1 MLDDVMAALDTV
13 LPRLAA
19 VTGTPG
25 VAVAVATSTELRTT
39 ATGFADLGA
48 GALMTGET
56 VAPAGSLTKPVT
68 GLAFLQLVE
77 AGVIGLDTPIDQVL
91 PAGLRGP
98 APEPVTAAMLAAHQG
113 GYTMDIVTATAH
125 DAPAEPL
132 LDYLRHR
139 HEIGRI
145 VEYGGILPLTT
156 KPGPYTYSSFGVG
169 VLGGA
174 VEHLTG
180 EPYGARVH
188 RDVFAA
194 TGMKNTTIDDGTRNP
209 WATGSPGRSTDR
221 ATGYMAFG
229 DWCLPSPPL
238 RTGAY
243 PGAGM
248 YTSAADFGRLL
259 QSLLRTARGERG
271 LVTPESLT
279 DMVTPRVQRSGPHG
293 ARSFSGLTLELADP
307 ELGDDWWWGHTAAFP
322 WGFWWEA
329 RVWPH
334 RDLAAVAVGNR
345 WDMARFH
352 NPASRSAPGL
362 AVEWAGRWAVSGAP
376 KPDMLPDMDRRPRWT
391 GPRPTPESSRWMGV
405 LAGERTH
412 GLLGV
417 TEPLPAATLTAMTD
431 GARCLG
437 DAGPAGWDP
446 AAFVR
451 GVEEAREV
459 APDPDALG
467 ALGQDLGPAA
477 ALWMLECGASSA
489 EVTMPV
495 DAFARAP
502 KQ

>member
-1 MLDDVMAALDTV
+1 MLDDVMMALDTV

-25 VAVAVATSTELRTT
+25 VAVAVATSSELRTA

-48 GALMTGET
+48 GRPMTAET

-77 AGVIGLDTPIDQVL
+77 AGAVGLDTPIDQVL
-91 PAGLRGP
+91 PAGLRGADP
-98 APEPVTAAMLAAHQG
+98 APVTTAMLAAHQG
-113 GYTMDIVTATAH
+113 GYYSDIVTAVAH
-125 DAPAEPL
+125 TAPAEPV
-132 LDYLRHR
+132 LDYVRRR
-139 HEIGRI
+139 HEAGRA
-145 VEYGGILPLTT
+145 VEYGGVLPLVTS
-156 KPGPYTYSSFGVG
+156 PGPYSYSSFGVG

-194 TGMKNTTIDDGTRNP
+194 AGMNDTSIDDGTRNP
-209 WATGSPGRSTDR
+209 WAPGSPDRNTGR

-238 RTGAY
+238 RTSAY
-243 PGAGM
+243 PGVGM
-248 YTSAADFGRLL
+248 HTSAADAGRLL
-259 QSLLRTARGERG
+259 QSLLRTANGDRG
-271 LVTPESLT
+271 LVRPESLAA
-279 DMVTPRVQRSGPHG
+279 MVAPRVPRPSQHG
-293 ARSFSGLTLELADP
+293 VRSFSGLTLELADP

-362 AVEWAGRWAVSGAP
+362 AVEWAGRWAVSGSPA
-376 KPDMLPDMDRRPRWT
+376 KLPDMDGRPRWT
-391 GPRPTPESSRWMGV
+391 GPRPTPESSRWMGI

-412 GLLGV
+412 GLLGI
-417 TEPLPAATLTAMTD
+417 TDPLPAATLTA
-431 GARCLG
+431 GARSLG
-437 DAGPAGWDP
+437 GADSGGWDP
-446 AAFVR
+446 DAFVR
-451 GVEEAREV
+451 GVEQARAA

-467 ALGQDLGPAA
+467 ALGRDLGPAA

-489 EVTMPV
+489 DVTMPV
-495 DAFARAP
+495 GFYARAP
-502 KQ
+502 R

>member
-25 VAVAVATSTELRTT
+25 VAVAVATSTELRTA

-48 GALMTGET
+48 GVPMTAET
-56 VAPAGSLTKPVT
+56 PAPAGSLTKPIT
-68 GLAFLQLVE
+68 GLAFMQLVE
-77 AGVIGLDTPIDQVL
+77 AGAIGLDTPIDQVL

-113 GYTMDIVTATAH
+113 GYAMDIITALAH
-125 DAPAEPL
+125 TAPAEPL
-132 LDYLRHR
+132 LDYLRRR
-139 HEIGRI
+139 HEIGRL
-145 VEYGGILPLTT
+145 VEYGGALPLTT
-156 KPGPYTYSSFGVG
+156 APGPYTYSSFGVG

-194 TGMKNTTIDDGTRNP
+194 AGMKNTSIDDGTRNP
-209 WATGSPGRSTDR
+209 WATGSPDRS
-221 ATGYMAFG
+221 ATGANGYMAFG

-238 RTGAY
+238 RTGAH

-248 YTSAADFGRLL
+248 HTSAADFGRLL
-259 QSLLRTARGERG
+259 QSLLRTSRGERG
-271 LVTPESLT
+271 LVTPESLAA
-279 DMVTPRVQRSGPHG
+279 MVTPRVPRPSPHG
-293 ARSFSGLTLELADP
+293 VKSFSGLTIELADP
-307 ELGDDWWWGHTAAFP
+307 ALGDDWWWGHTAAFP

-376 KPDMLPDMDRRPRWT
+376 VKLPDMDERPRWT
-391 GPRPTPESSRWMGV
+391 GPSPTPESSRWMGV
-405 LAGERTH
+405 LVGERTH

-417 TEPLPAATLTAMTD
+417 TDPLPPATLTATTD

-437 DAGPAGWDP
+437 DADPGGWDP
-446 AAFVR
+446 DEFVA
-451 GVEEAREV
+451 GVEQARAV

-467 ALGQDLGPAA
+467 ALGRELGPAA
-477 ALWMLECGASSA
+477 DLWMLECGASAA
-489 EVTMPV
+489 EMTIPV
-495 DAFARAP
+495 GAFAHPRP
-502 KQ
+502 

>member
-25 VAVAVATSTELRTT
+25 VAVAVATSTELRTA

-48 GALMTGET
+48 GVPMTGET

-68 GLAFLQLVE
+68 GLAFMQLVE
-77 AGVIGLDTPIDQVL
+77 AGVVGLDTPIDQLL
-91 PAGLRGP
+91 PAGLRGLDP
-98 APEPVTAAMLAAHQG
+98 APVTAAMLAAHQG
-113 GYTMDIVTATAH
+113 GYYSDIVTATAH
-125 DAPAEPL
+125 AAPAESV
-132 LDYLRHR
+132 LDYIRRR
-139 HEIGRI
+139 HEVGRA
-145 VEYGGILPLTT
+145 VEYGGAVPLVTT
-156 KPGPYTYSSFGVG
+156 PGPYAYSSFGVG

-180 EPYGARVH
+180 EPYGARVQQN
-188 RDVFAA
+188 VFAPA
-194 TGMKNTTIDDGTRNP
+194 GMGNTSIDDGTRNS
-209 WATGSPGRSTDR
+209 WATGSRDR

-238 RTGAY
+238 RTSAY
-243 PGAGM
+243 PGVGM
-248 YTSAADFGRLL
+248 HTSVADFGRLL
-259 QSLLRTARGERG
+259 QSLLRTDGG
-271 LVTPESLT
+271 LVTPESLAA
-279 DMVTPRVQRSGPHG
+279 MVTPRVARPSHG
-293 ARSFSGLTLELADP
+293 VRSFAGLTFELADP
-307 ELGDDWWWGHTAAFP
+307 DLGDDWWWGHTAAFP
-322 WGFWWEA
+322 YGFWWEA

-352 NPASRSAPGL
+352 NPATRSAPGL

-376 KPDMLPDMDRRPRWT
+376 EKLPDMDERPRWT
-391 GPRPTPESSRWMGV
+391 GPSPTPESSRWMGV
-405 LAGERTH
+405 LVGERTH

-417 TEPLPAATLTAMTD
+417 TDPLPPATLTATTD

-437 DAGPAGWDP
+437 DADPGGWDP
-446 AAFVR
+446 DAFVR
-451 GVEEAREV
+451 GVEQARV
-459 APDPDALG
+459 AAPDPDALG

-495 DAFARAP
+495 DAFARARP
-502 KQ
+502 

>member
-1 MLDDVMAALDTV
+1 MLDDVMAALDSV

-25 VAVAVATSTELRTT
+25 VAVAVATSTELRT
-39 ATGFADLGA
+39 AAAGFADLAA
-48 GALMTGET
+48 GVRMTAGT
-56 VAPAGSLTKPVT
+56 VAPAGSLTKPIT
-68 GLAFLQLVE
+68 GLAFMQLVE
-77 AGVIGLDTPIDQVL
+77 AGVVGLDTLVDDVL
-91 PAGLRGP
+91 PTGLRGRD
-98 APEPVTAAMLAAHQG
+98 AAPVTTAMLAAHQG
-113 GYTMDIVTATAH
+113 GYTGDIITARSPT
-125 DAPAEPL
+125 APAEPL

-139 HEIGRI
+139 HEIGRV
-145 VEYGGILPLTT
+145 VEYGGALPLMAE
-156 KPGPYTYSSFGVG
+156 PGSYSYSSFGVG

-180 EPYGARVH
+180 EPYGDRVQ
-188 RDVFAA
+188 RQVFDAA
-194 TGMKNTTIDDGTRNP
+194 GMTSTCIDDGTRDP
-209 WATGSPGRSTDR
+209 WTTG
-221 ATGYMAFG
+221 ANGYMAFG

-238 RTGAY
+238 RSGAY

-259 QSLLRTARGERG
+259 QSLLRNDGV
-271 LVTPESLT
+271 LVKPESLAA
-279 DMVTPRVQRSGPHG
+279 MVTPRVARPSHG
-293 ARSFSGLTLELADP
+293 VRSFAGLTLELADP
-307 ELGDDWWWGHTAAFP
+307 ELGEDWWWGHTAAFP
-322 WGFWWEA
+322 YGFWWEA

-352 NPASRSAPGL
+352 NPATRSAPGL

-376 KPDMLPDMDRRPRWT
+376 EKLPDMDERPRWT
-391 GPRPTPESSRWMGV
+391 GPSPTPESSHWMGILV
-405 LAGERTH
+405 GERTH

-417 TEPLPAATLTAMTD
+417 TDALPPATLAATTA

-437 DAGPAGWDP
+437 DADTSGWDP
-446 AAFVR
+446 GAFAR
-451 GVEEAREV
+451 GLEQAHAV

-467 ALGQDLGPAA
+467 ALGRELGPAA

-495 DAFARAP
+495 GAFARAP
-502 KQ
+502 K